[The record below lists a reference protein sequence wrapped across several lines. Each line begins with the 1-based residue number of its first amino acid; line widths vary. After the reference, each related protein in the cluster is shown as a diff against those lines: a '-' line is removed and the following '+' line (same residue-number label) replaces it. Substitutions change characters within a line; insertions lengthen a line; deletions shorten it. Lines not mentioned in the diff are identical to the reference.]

1 MAGLPLRFDG
11 AVSAAL
17 FMMARVKPTSWIR
30 SAPGMVDGGGPSAAK
45 ATSGLVEQNTKSASS
60 KRSAMASLSCR
71 R

>member
-17 FMMARVKPTSWIR
+17 FMMAREKPISWMR
-30 SAPGMVDGGGPSAAK
+30 SAPGIVDGGGPSAAK
-45 ATSGLVEQNTKSASS
+45 ATSGFDEHITKSAASN
-60 KRSAMASLSCR
+60 RSAMASFKLR